1 MKRLLLSLTLAA
13 TAAALPDWK
22 GDPKIGAQDLEQ
34 EWQTLNKESRAL
46 PIRGTLRFAVEAAGL
61 DWHPERVEAALARAR
76 AMQDLAPASKTFG
89 NFKWRSDQPGVLD
102 LNAVEF
108 ASQLMGFLHV
118 RYRDRLTPAARQ
130 QLEQMMTDAVAGLRS
145 HAVRI
150 EYTNIF
156 VMKAW
161 GLIAIGEA
169 LGHPDIAED
178 GYRRFDDWLRHTARN
193 GLGEYGA
200 VTYYGI
206 DLDSL
211 ALIARFAQ
219 RDATRAHAVTAM
231 HLLWTDAAAN
241 WWAAGDRLGSA
252 NSRSYDYLF
261 GRGYFEAH
269 TWTAGWLRERPELE
283 GAGWIGGAREN
294 LSTLREAVAFP
305 PPAGWTEAIRAQVP
319 RTVVQRWGAAP
330 EQRAFAWIGR
340 HVSLAAAGASHGN
353 DERTLVANLGD
364 SPAVPQLTLFM
375 DGRGDP
381 FGTRK
386 TVESSG
392 HAKALHLTP
401 FLATVQRGPEVLQLL
416 SSEPL
421 GPKSKYKPG
430 DLACFLTHLTLPP
443 PAEIYFGDTR
453 AQPGPPENPT
463 RVPDDAAIFVRLGDA
478 AVAVRFLVAS
488 MNGAPARVEF
498 IEDDPGGVARRLT
511 VTHSAT
517 EPKGRGTV
525 VAWLRAVEGLDDA
538 SFVAWRKK
546 FSGARA
552 GATQTGDIVK
562 VEVAGERGPM
572 RIEADVARAERRTL
586 AGGEPDALLSVN
598 GRDIGREIMAE
609 FLRD

>member
-1 MKRLLLSLTLAA
+1 MKRLVLFLTLAA

-22 GDPKIGAQDLEQ
+22 GDPRIGAQDLEQ
-34 EWQTLNKESRAL
+34 QWQMLNRESGAL
-46 PIRGTLRFAVEAAGL
+46 PIRGLLRFAVEAAGL

-76 AMQDLAPASKTFG
+76 AMQDLAPASRTFG
-89 NFKWRSDQPGVLD
+89 NFKWRGDHAGVLD

-108 ASQLMGFLHV
+108 ASQLMGLLHL

-145 HAVRI
+145 HVVRI

-169 LGHPDIAED
+169 LGRPDVADD
-178 GYRRFDDWLRHTARN
+178 GYRRFDDWLRHTARH

-211 ALIARFAQ
+211 GLIARFAQ
-219 RDATRAHAVTAM
+219 RDATRASAVTAM
-231 HLLWTDAAAN
+231 RLLWTDAAAN
-241 WWAAGDRLGSA
+241 WWAAGDRLASA

-283 GAGWIGGAREN
+283 GAGWLGGAREN
-294 LSTLREAVAFP
+294 LSTLRDAVAFP
-305 PPAGWTEAIRAQVP
+305 PPAEWTEAIRAQVP
-319 RTVVQRWGAAP
+319 HTVVQRWGAAP

-340 HVSLAAAGASHGN
+340 HVSLAAAGASHSN

-381 FGTRK
+381 FGTKK
-386 TVESSG
+386 TVNAANQ
-392 HAKALHLTP
+392 AKALHLTP

-416 SSEPL
+416 SVDPTAPDAK
-421 GPKSKYKPG
+421 PKAGELSC
-430 DLACFLTHLTLPP
+430 LLTHLTLPAR
-443 PAEIYFGDTR
+443 AEVWFGETR
-453 AQPGPPENPT
+453 AQPGSPEQPT
-463 RVPDDAAIFVRLGDA
+463 RVPHGSTISVRLGDA
-478 AVAVRFLVAS
+478 AIAVRFLVAATRDS
-488 MNGAPARVEF
+488 PAAVEF
-498 IEDDPGGVARRLT
+498 VEDERGGVARRLT
-511 VTHSAT
+511 VVHSAAA
-517 EPKGRGTV
+517 PKGRATV
-525 VAWLRAVEGLDDA
+525 VAWLRAAEGLDEA
-538 SFVAWRKK
+538 AFAAWRRK
-546 FSGARA
+546 FSGAPA
-552 GATQTGDIVK
+552 DATWQGGLVK
-562 VEVAGERGPM
+562 VEVAGENGPL
-572 RIEADVARAERRTL
+572 RIEADVARGERRVL

-598 GRDIGREIMAE
+598 GRDLGREIMAG